1 MSSMYGTAMSFAFTA
16 IAGLVLL
23 SNFGWARH
31 HAVAAALEEIE
42 RLETEDGRGPKSAAG
57 KNVDAS

>member
-1 MSSMYGTAMSFAFTA
+1 MSFAFTA

-42 RLETEDGRGPKSAAG
+42 RLETEDGQGPESSAG
-57 KNVDAS
+57 KNADAS